1 MTPII
6 QEASDVTTGELGRR
20 LERFEAAVTSSLSDI
35 SGKLD
40 ARPDW
45 TDVRNIEKGLN
56 EKIKRLEDWQTWAG
70 RLVLG
75 AVILAVLGVVLVARP
90 SL

>member
-1 MTPII
+1 MTPLAP
-6 QEASDVTTGELGRR
+6 ESDVTTGELGRR
-20 LERFEAAVTSSLSDI
+20 LERFESTVTGALSGI
-35 SGKLD
+35 SDKLD

-45 TDVRNIEKGLN
+45 LDVRNIEKGLN

-75 AVILAVLGVVLVARP
+75 AVVLAVLGVVLVARP
-90 SL
+90 TL